1 MTSYLDALPRRVAV
15 HTLMDVVLQ
24 AHGQPCHELRAGSDT
39 VAVKMGACWLHWREL
54 TAARLQ
60 LLTDSLDLLNLFTAE
75 QETMEGSAVN
85 TDTNFV
91 VKPDRVLLRGQ
102 LFQICGIYM
111 HLVKLTSW
119 QNSKLQFMLINRTF
133 LCKSTSS
140 DMFYHDFRNCLVL
153 FKPCISQ
160 GAGFN

>member
-1 MTSYLDALPRRVAV
+1 MTSYLDALPRRVGV

-85 TDTNFV
+85 TDTSFV
-91 VKPDRVLLRGQ
+91 VKPDGV
-102 LFQICGIYM
+102 
-111 HLVKLTSW
+111 
-119 QNSKLQFMLINRTF
+119 SKLCRMLAVVILFTF
-133 LCKSTSS
+133 LVQFCSKFSQSRYPRSRGIVFVHIATSYIDTNVHAPELNRIES
-140 DMFYHDFRNCLVL
+140 Y
-153 FKPCISQ
+153 
-160 GAGFN
+160 